1 MRKPRHL
8 ASPIAEFLIALVLL
22 TTPLVAQP
30 QGDGVDLG
38 FFVQTY
44 ADLDSGLVPIE
55 QGPLTFVV
63 AAPQHRLQIH
73 RVTVWLDPREAA
85 SGEAGTAQLPGTLV
99 RIDAEVD
106 FEGEGDLEVTVSGP
120 GVAQQ
125 LSDSV
130 VAQRQTVRAHSLV
143 RAETHP
149 EGYIFTVLEPGPSV
163 ALAIESAL
171 LQKLVGLCKAL
182 SVLPVMNL
190 DCDALGEALAV
201 IRVPQPEPGAQFFL
215 PFEYLGEVER
225 RYFVERLGE

>member
-8 ASPIAEFLIALVLL
+8 ASPIAEIFVALALL
-22 TTPLVAQP
+22 ATPLVAQP

-73 RVTVWLDPREAA
+73 RVTVWLDPRD
-85 SGEAGTAQLPGTLV
+85 SVGGEQQPGTLV

-120 GVAQQ
+120 GIAQQ

-143 RAETHP
+143 RAESHP
-149 EGYIFTVLEPGPSV
+149 EGYIFTVVEPGPSV

-171 LQKLVGLCKAL
+171 LQQLVGLCKTL

-190 DCDALGEALAV
+190 DCDALGKALAV

-215 PFEYLGEVER
+215 PYEYLGEVER
-225 RYFVERLGE
+225 RYFAERLGE